1 MDIIGISAKHMNC
14 HGRGEGEFGICSKYV
29 DYSTKKASL
38 KQHDPPVQ
46 VSQYFEH
53 NSMNFG
59 KNVMFSLE
67 S

>member
-1 MDIIGISAKHMNC
+1 MGGGGANLGFAQITSIIPQ
-14 HGRGEGEFGICSKYV
+14 
-29 DYSTKKASL
+29 KKASL